1 MYEYYLDDDF
11 FWFIENRR
19 YEDAL
24 SGELDDTSLFGRI
37 NEDREIDISLLEDEP
52 F

>member
-1 MYEYYLDDDF
+1 MNNYYFEEDF
-11 FWFIENRR
+11 FWYIENRR

-24 SGELDDTSLFGRI
+24 SGELDDTAWVS
-37 NEDREIDISLLEDEP
+37 EDRGIDICLEDEP

>member
-1 MYEYYLDDDF
+1 MYDYYLDDF
-11 FWFIENRR
+11 FWQIENRR

-37 NEDREIDISLLEDEP
+37 NEDCEIDISLLEDEP

>member
-1 MYEYYLDDDF
+1 MYDYCSEDF
-11 FWFIENRR
+11 YWYIENRR

-24 SGELDDTSLFGRI
+24 SGELDFNQVS
-37 NEDREIDISLLEDEP
+37 EDCEIDISRLEDEP